1 MSFSSQARRYASLF
15 STLSLVAVS
24 APSIADISTT
34 PVIGGVFSSNEVL
47 KNQVLASLSY
57 SAKFTRD
64 AALFT
69 IGGVTLDAYI
79 LALPLDAKTK
89 ARVIAQLSNPSY
101 SIPLGYFL
109 YSYYDRYSGLG
120 SEDVFKAY
128 LSTVYDDKAL
138 KGFEHSLY
146 YVGEEAISE
155 HKEPDTSTEAT
166 GHHEGIRIDE
176 QFIANM
182 VVIYDALFEIG
193 VWQDMDTL
201 PDSYTYLT
209 NSPEDL
215 AIIAQI
221 QPIIVDLIGKA
232 GQGMDDGDMK
242 SAMLAIAED
251 GKAENADK
259 PNNKAQALTITLIDF
274 VRLNLLKAYRQFVY
288 KEERAV
294 ALDDW
299 MQQAFNDQPDTLIQ
313 FLESQQNKRFAVQV
327 TVDGL
332 QQGLIEGLV
341 DEDSPFIS
349 VAYQNHKNRAQY
361 KPQAEEVIEPEH
373 QQQVRFMEVLS
384 EQTYRDP
391 HYLPFFKKLYQEH
404 RDNISQVGI
413 SSTPTISVRNLPI
426 IKTGAKVSGSGGT
439 GIPNF
444 HFVDREFDRAYYF
457 FGNDALQLDV
467 LMADNKVQTM
477 FDRLDYLKTLNC
489 NAQYD
494 WNAHTTYDGLVNLG
508 LGESLRDYGE
518 KRCVKELQERSEVE
532 VTLRDKRAALIE
544 DIEAYQSIS
553 GFDFFTKY
561 SKKVQVKQAIT
572 QYAELDEK
580 GMPDYTLVYNPWP
593 DHFAHF
599 TGPFSDEIL
608 MPTGELNRLDYWIR
622 QIEATYRSAG
632 VYDKTLWG
640 MAGDHGLTPV
650 FYALNPEKQVFEGL
664 QAELEYPIVVKKMSS
679 DEGEGPKITNA
690 LSYPSSK
697 DIDVVVASTAGG
709 NFMMD
714 FFNSSQGWQVQPIY
728 QELKQWTPLAAPE
741 GESID
746 AIAQIVQRLPESLD
760 YMVVRESTCDQ
771 QNCAVRVIG
780 NRDSKRVDELITRE
794 GDNLFY
800 ESLDANRPPI
810 LLNTQTLNPYFA
822 SPSKADFAHYSK
834 LVEKCINRA
843 IKEDVTTWCSSVEWT
858 ALTQLTPRPDSVNQ
872 LANIYLEDRAGT
884 INLFPKAGIGY
895 NTKVPGRH
903 AGEDYLEKDA
913 FLGFWGS
920 PIGENSQPLK
930 IEANGSLAPTLFEY
944 LTGEPVV
951 AGENGWGFPSL
962 LNKLD
967 VSVDR

>member
-1 MSFSSQARRYASLF
+1 MSFYSQSRGRAFLF
-15 STLSLVAVS
+15 STLSLAVVSTPSVA
-24 APSIADISTT
+24 DMSTT
-34 PVIGGVFSSNEVL
+34 PVIGGVFSSSEVL
-47 KNQVLASLSY
+47 KNQVLSSLSY
-57 SAKFTRD
+57 SATLTRD
-64 AALFT
+64 AAIFT
-69 IGGVTLDAYI
+69 IAGVTLDAYI

-89 ARVIAQLSNPSY
+89 ARVIAQLSNPTY

-128 LSTVYDDKAL
+128 LSTIYDDEVL
-138 KGFEHSLY
+138 RDFEHSLY
-146 YVGEEAISE
+146 YVGAAPDSDY
-155 HKEPDTSTEAT
+155 KEPDTSTEAT

-176 QFIANM
+176 HFIANM

-201 PDSYTYLT
+201 PESYTYLT

-215 AIIAQI
+215 AIINQI
-221 QPIIVDLIGKA
+221 QPIIVELIA
-232 GQGMDDGDMK
+232 QAASGMEEGDMK

-251 GKAENADK
+251 GKPENADK
-259 PNNKAQALTITLIDF
+259 SNNKAQALTITLIDF

-288 KEERAV
+288 KDERAE

-299 MQQAFNDQPDTLIQ
+299 MQQAFDEQPDSLIQ

-341 DEDSPFIS
+341 DENAPFIS
-349 VAYQNHKNRAQY
+349 VAYHNHKQRSQY
-361 KPQAEEVIEPEH
+361 KPRFESVIEPDH

-391 HYLPFFKKLYQEH
+391 HYLPFFKKLYQDH
-404 RDNISQVGI
+404 RDNISRVGI

-426 IKTGAKVSGSGGT
+426 IKTGAKVSGEGGT
-439 GIPNF
+439 GVPNF
-444 HFVDREFDRAYYF
+444 HFVDRDIDRAYYF

-477 FDRLDYLKTLNC
+477 FDRLEYLKTLNC

-494 WNAHTTYDGLVNLG
+494 WNAHTSYDGLVNLG

-518 KRCVKELQERSEVE
+518 KRCVKELQARSEVE
-532 VTLRDKRAALIE
+532 VALREKRTALIE

-553 GFDFFTKY
+553 SFDLFTKL
-561 SKKVQVKQAIT
+561 SKKALVKQSIT
-572 QYAELDEK
+572 QLAELDGN

-622 QIEATYRSAG
+622 QIEATYQSAG
-632 VYDKTLWG
+632 VYDRTLWG

-650 FYALNPEKQVFEGL
+650 FYSLNPEKQVFDGL
-664 QAELEYPIVVKKMSS
+664 QTELDYPIVVKKISS

-690 LSYPSSK
+690 LNYPSSK
-697 DIDVVVASTAGG
+697 HVDVVVASTAGG

-714 FFNSSQGWQVQPIY
+714 FFNSKQGWTVQPVY
-728 QELKQWTPLAAPE
+728 QELVQWAPIAANK
-741 GESID
+741 GDSINVID
-746 AIAQIVQRLPESLD
+746 EIAKRLPESLD
-760 YMVVRESTCDQ
+760 YMVVRESACDERA
-771 QNCAVRVIG
+771 CSVRVIG
-780 NRDSKRVDELITRE
+780 NRDLKRVDELITRH
-794 GDNLFY
+794 GDKLFY
-800 ESLDANRPPI
+800 ESLMGNQAPT
-810 LLNTQTLNPYFA
+810 LLNIQTLNPYLA
-822 SPSKADFAHYSK
+822 SPSKADFSVYSR
-834 LVEKCINRA
+834 LVEKCINRSV
-843 IKEDVTTWCSSVEWT
+843 KEDDSTWCSRSEWT
-858 ALTQLTPRPDSVNQ
+858 DLTQLTPRPDSVNQ

-895 NTKVPGRH
+895 NTIVPGRH

-913 FLGFWGS
+913 FIGFWGS
-920 PIGENSQPLK
+920 PIGENSLPLK
-930 IEANGSLAPTLFEY
+930 IEANGSLAPTLYEY

-967 VSVDR
+967 ITSAR

>member
-1 MSFSSQARRYASLF
+1 MSFSSQARRYTSLF

-34 PVIGGVFSSNEVL
+34 PVIGGVFSSSEVL
-47 KNQVLASLSY
+47 KNQVLSSLSY

-155 HKEPDTSTEAT
+155 HQEPDTSTEAT

-299 MQQAFNDQPDTLIQ
+299 MQQAFSDQPNTLIQ

-341 DEDSPFIS
+341 DEGSPFIS
-349 VAYQNHKNRAQY
+349 VAYQNHKNRTQY
-361 KPQAEEVIEPEH
+361 KPQLEKVIEPEH
-373 QQQVRFMEVLS
+373 QQQVRFMETLS

-404 RDNISQVGI
+404 RDNISRVGI

-444 HFVDREFDRAYYF
+444 HFVDREIDRAYYF

-467 LMADNKVQTM
+467 LMANNKVQTM

-532 VTLRDKRAALIE
+532 VVLRNKRAALIQ

-553 GFDFFTKY
+553 GFDFFTRY
-561 SKKVQVKQAIT
+561 SKKAQVKQAIT
-572 QYAELDEK
+572 QFAELDGK

-664 QAELEYPIVVKKMSS
+664 QADLDYPIVVKKISS

-697 DIDVVVASTAGG
+697 AIDVVVASTAGG

-714 FFNSSQGWQVQPIY
+714 FFNSSQGWQVQPVY
-728 QELKQWTPLAAPE
+728 QELKLWSPIAAPA
-741 GESID
+741 GQSID
-746 AIAQIVQRLPESLD
+746 VIDQIARRLPESLD
-760 YMVVRESTCDQ
+760 YMVVRESECDQ
-771 QNCAVRVIG
+771 QRCAVRVIG
-780 NRDSKRVDELITRE
+780 NRDLERVDELITRE
-794 GDNLFY
+794 GDKLFY
-800 ESLDANRPPI
+800 ESLEANRTPV
-810 LLNTQTLNPYFA
+810 LLNTQELNPYLN
-822 SPSKADFAHYSK
+822 SPSESDFALYSQ
-834 LVEKCINRA
+834 LVEQCINRA
-843 IKEDVTTWCSSVEWT
+843 VKVDVITWCSSAEWT
-858 ALTQLTPRPDSVNQ
+858 SLTQLTPRPDSVNQ

-884 INLFPKAGIGY
+884 INLFPKAGIGF

-913 FLGFWGS
+913 FIGFWGA
-920 PIGENSQPLK
+920 PIGGESEPLK

-962 LNKLD
+962 LNQLD
-967 VSVDR
+967 VPKNH

>member
-1 MSFSSQARRYASLF
+1 MSLYFRARCYTILVSS
-15 STLSLVAVS
+15 LSLAVIS

-34 PVIGGVFSSNEVL
+34 PVIGGVFSSSEVL
-47 KNQVLASLSY
+47 KNQVLSSLSY
-57 SAKFTRD
+57 SATLTRD

-89 ARVIAQLSNPSY
+89 ARVIAQLSNPTY

-120 SEDVFKAY
+120 SEDVFKGY
-128 LSTVYDDKAL
+128 LSTVYDDEAL

-146 YVGEEAISE
+146 YVGDEPVSE
-155 HKEPDTSTEAT
+155 YKEPDTSTEAT
-166 GHHEGIRIDE
+166 GHHEEIRIDE
-176 QFIANM
+176 HFIANM

-193 VWQDMDTL
+193 VWQDMDNL
-201 PDSYTYLT
+201 PEHYTYLT

-221 QPIIVDLIGKA
+221 QPIIVELIDKA
-232 GQGMDDGDMK
+232 ATGMDEGDMK

-251 GKAENADK
+251 GKPENADK

-274 VRLNLLKAYRQFVY
+274 VRLNLLKAYRQFVF
-288 KEERAV
+288 KEEREE
-294 ALDDW
+294 ALDEW
-299 MQQAFNDQPDTLIQ
+299 MQQAFSDQPDALIQ
-313 FLESQQNKRFAVQV
+313 FLESQQHKRFAVQV

-341 DEDSPFIS
+341 DDNAPFIS
-349 VAYQNHKNRAQY
+349 VAYQNHKNRTQY
-361 KPQAEEVIEPEH
+361 KPQLEKVIEPEH

-391 HYLPFFKKLYQEH
+391 NYLPFFKKLYQEN
-404 RDNISQVGI
+404 RNNISRVGI

-426 IKTGAKVSGSGGT
+426 IKTGAKVSGQGGT

-444 HFVDREFDRAYYF
+444 HFVDREIDRAYYF

-532 VTLRDKRAALIE
+532 VTLRDKRVALIE
-544 DIEAYQSIS
+544 DIEAYQTIS

-572 QYAELDEK
+572 QLAELDGK

-664 QAELEYPIVVKKMSS
+664 QAELDYPIVVKKISS

-714 FFNSSQGWQVQPIY
+714 FFNSKQGWTVQPVY
-728 QELKQWTPLAAPE
+728 QELVQWKPIAALNDD
-741 GESID
+741 SINVID
-746 AIAQIVQRLPESLD
+746 EIAKRLPESLD
-760 YMVVRESTCDQ
+760 YMVVREAPCDERS
-771 QNCAVRVIG
+771 CSVRVIG
-780 NRDSKRVDELITRE
+780 TRDLKRVDELITRY
-794 GDNLFY
+794 GDKLFY
-800 ESLDANRPPI
+800 ESLMGNQAPI
-810 LLNTQTLNPYFA
+810 LLNTHTLNPYLA
-822 SPSKADFAHYSK
+822 LPSIADFSAYSK
-834 LVEKCINRA
+834 LVDKCINRSV
-843 IKEDVTTWCSSVEWT
+843 KEDDSTWCSRSEWT
-858 ALTQLTPRPDSVNQ
+858 DLTHLTPRPDSVNQ

-884 INLFPKAGIGY
+884 INLFPKAGMGY
-895 NTKVPGRH
+895 NTIVPGRH

-913 FLGFWGS
+913 FLGFWGT

-944 LTGEPVV
+944 LTGEAVV

>member
-1 MSFSSQARRYASLF
+1 MSFYSQARGCASLL
-15 STLSLVAVS
+15 SSLSLAVLS
-24 APSIADISTT
+24 APSFADISTT
-34 PVIGGVFSSNEVL
+34 PVIGGVFSSSEVL
-47 KNQVLASLSY
+47 KNQVLSSLSY
-57 SAKFTRD
+57 SATLTRD
-64 AALFT
+64 ATLFT

-89 ARVIAQLSNPSY
+89 ARVIAQLSNPTY

-109 YSYYDRYSGLG
+109 YSYYDRYSGLS

-128 LSTVYDDKAL
+128 LSTVYDEEVL

-146 YVGEEAISE
+146 YVGDEPVSE

-176 QFIANM
+176 HFIANM

-193 VWQDMDTL
+193 VWQDMETL
-201 PDSYTYLT
+201 PESYTYLI

-232 GQGMDDGDMK
+232 ASGMDEGDMK

-251 GKAENADK
+251 GKPENADK

-274 VRLNLLKAYRQFVY
+274 VRLNLLKAYRQFVF
-288 KEERAV
+288 KEERAE

-299 MQQAFNDQPDTLIQ
+299 MQQAFSEKPEQLIQ
-313 FLESQQNKRFAVQV
+313 FLDSQQNKRFAVQV

-341 DEDSPFIS
+341 DESTPFIS

-373 QQQVRFMEVLS
+373 RQQVRFMEVLS

-404 RDNISQVGI
+404 RDNISRVGI

-426 IKTGAKVSGSGGT
+426 IKTGAKVSGQGGT

-444 HFVDREFDRAYYF
+444 HFVDREIDRAYYF

-532 VTLRDKRAALIE
+532 VTLREKRAALIE

-561 SKKVQVKQAIT
+561 SKKVQVKQDIT
-572 QYAELDEK
+572 QYADLDGK

-664 QAELEYPIVVKKMSS
+664 QADLDYPIVVKKISS

-714 FFNSSQGWQVQPIY
+714 FFNSSQGWQAQPIY
-728 QELKQWTPLAAPE
+728 QELKQWAPLAAPKDE
-741 GESID
+741 NID
-746 AIAQIVQRLPESLD
+746 VIAQITQRLPESLD
-760 YMVVRESTCDQ
+760 YMVVRESACDPQ
-771 QNCAVRVIG
+771 SCAVRVIG
-780 NRDSKRVDELITRE
+780 NRDLKRVDELITRE
-794 GDNLFY
+794 GDKLFY
-800 ESLDANRPPI
+800 ESFGCQSTSNF
-810 LLNTQTLNPYFA
+810 TQHPNA
-822 SPSKADFAHYSK
+822 Q
-834 LVEKCINRA
+834 
-843 IKEDVTTWCSSVEWT
+843 SVF
-858 ALTQLTPRPDSVNQ
+858 S
-872 LANIYLEDRAGT
+872 GT
-884 INLFPKAGIGY
+884 KQG
-895 NTKVPGRH
+895 
-903 AGEDYLEKDA
+903 
-913 FLGFWGS
+913 
-920 PIGENSQPLK
+920 
-930 IEANGSLAPTLFEY
+930 
-944 LTGEPVV
+944 
-951 AGENGWGFPSL
+951 
-962 LNKLD
+962 
-967 VSVDR
+967 